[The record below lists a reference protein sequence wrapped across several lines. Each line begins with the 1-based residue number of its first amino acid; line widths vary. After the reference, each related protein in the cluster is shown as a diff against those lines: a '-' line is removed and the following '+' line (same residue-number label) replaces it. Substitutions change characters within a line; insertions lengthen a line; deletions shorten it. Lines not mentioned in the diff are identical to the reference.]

1 MFRVYVCRP
10 TEVLLLSQFNK
21 PVFVCL
27 LFTCRMLAMEN
38 RPDPFAGYTRLTSQ
52 KLAGRHDISK
62 LHYTDQEVHTTSP
75 SPVVVDLK
83 KTTAY
88 QIVVGGETSL

>member
-1 MFRVYVCRP
+1 MIAYLPPAAQRS
-10 TEVLLLSQFNK
+10 ELS
-21 PVFVCL
+21 
-27 LFTCRMLAMEN
+27 
-38 RPDPFAGYTRLTSQ
+38 YTRLTSQ
-52 KLAGRHDISK
+52 KLTGRHDIMK
-62 LHYTDQEVHTTSP
+62 LYYADQEVHTTSP